1 VTHTYHIA
9 PARPQDL
16 PQLPAIELA
25 AARLLAGHAP
35 QSVLNE
41 TTSLDVL
48 RRAQRHG
55 QLWVALAAD
64 EPVGFAHAEL
74 LERDAVHLEEIDVH
88 PDHGRRG
95 LGTKLVRQVCEW
107 AARHGFESV
116 TLTTFRDVPWNMPF
130 YGRLGFSVVPA
141 DQLSASLR
149 AVIDDETRRGLEPA
163 GRVVMKRPSRWSE
176 VNEMND
182 VASRPVDPTPEE
194 VQYLEDRIYEFN
206 ASATRIADGAWLAF
220 FVRERQ
226 RIVAGIC
233 GNTWGGTCE
242 VRQFWVEQSRR
253 GRGLGTR
260 LFQAAEQE
268 ARRRGCTQIV
278 LMTFSFQAPSFYERH
293 GFETLA
299 TIEEHPRG
307 HRNLL
312 MRKVLLDETPVESL
326 DLTSRRG

>member
-1 VTHTYHIA
+1 MS
-9 PARPQDL
+9 
-16 PQLPAIELA
+16 E
-25 AARLLAGHAP
+25 
-35 QSVLNE
+35 
-41 TTSLDVL
+41 
-48 RRAQRHG
+48 
-55 QLWVALAAD
+55 
-64 EPVGFAHAEL
+64 
-74 LERDAVHLEEIDVH
+74 
-88 PDHGRRG
+88 
-95 LGTKLVRQVCEW
+95 
-107 AARHGFESV
+107 V
-116 TLTTFRDVPWNMPF
+116 TL
-130 YGRLGFSVVPA
+130 
-141 DQLSASLR
+141 
-149 AVIDDETRRGLEPA
+149 I
-163 GRVVMKRPSRWSE
+163 
-176 VNEMND
+176 
-182 VASRPVDPTPEE
+182 PVDPTADE

-206 ASATRIADGAWLAF
+206 CRATDIADGEPLAF

-242 VRQFWVEQSRR
+242 VRQFWVEQSQR

-260 LFQAAEQE
+260 LLQAAEQE

-293 GFETLA
+293 GFEVLA